1 MIKRILRKTAEHF
14 LILFLG
20 AVLGLAA
27 LLLVYC
33 LPVEPMR
40 VHVWNSLSM
49 IEQEFKD
56 TGVIEGYP
64 ATLTG
69 NFTDCL
75 MLEHAV
81 YENEEHSLLSRVL
94 YIYRGESSV
103 SEGWIDGWAPGY
115 SLKDYLEFIP
125 QPREVQ
131 YARYWHGY
139 LVILKPLLLLTSVNS
154 LRVLASAV
162 QLILVGFLVM
172 GYVKKGAGA
181 LGTAFLVSLPFLYFF
196 TLYFSLS
203 LSICFYL
210 LAAILLLQQAL
221 HDKLIKT
228 HHYGEFFLIAGA
240 ATAYFDFLTYPLV
253 TLGFPIV
260 TALYLEK
267 CQWKKALSRLGGY
280 SAEWGI
286 GYLGLWAW
294 KWIFTDVLTGGNVIS
309 DALSTL
315 GTRIGTAESKSFL
328 AGFLYVLQKN
338 LSVYLNWPYAL
349 LCLGIAAGCFL
360 LLWKNRSELKKEQW
374 KTALVIG
381 IVALFPF
388 VWFLVTQNH
397 SEQHWVFTNKIFSV
411 SVFAA
416 VSAVAKWTGTDK
428 DRTFL

>member
-1 MIKRILRKTAEHF
+1 MIKKILRKTVEHF
-14 LILFLG
+14 LILFFG

-40 VHVWNSLSM
+40 VHVRNSLSM
-49 IEQEFKD
+49 IEQDFKD
-56 TGVIEGYP
+56 TGIIEGYP

-81 YENEEHSLLSRVL
+81 YENKEHSLLSRVL
-94 YIYRGESSV
+94 YMYRGESSTG
-103 SEGWIDGWAPGY
+103 EGWAPGY
-115 SLKDYLEFIP
+115 SLRDYLEFIP

-139 LVILKPLLLLTSVNS
+139 LVILKPLLLLLSVNS

-181 LGTAFLVSLPFLYFF
+181 LGIAFLVSLPFLYFF
-196 TLYFSLS
+196 NLYFSLS

-253 TLGFPIV
+253 TLGFPLV
-260 TALYLEK
+260 TALYLGNVSGRK
-267 CQWKKALSRLGGY
+267 
-280 SAEWGI
+280 
-286 GYLGLWAW
+286 LWAVW
-294 KWIFTDVLTGGNVIS
+294 GGTVRSGGLDIWDSGRGN
-309 DALSTL
+309 
-315 GTRIGTAESKSFL
+315 
-328 AGFLYVLQKN
+328 GFL
-338 LSVYLNWPYAL
+338 
-349 LCLGIAAGCFL
+349 
-360 LLWKNRSELKKEQW
+360 
-374 KTALVIG
+374 
-381 IVALFPF
+381 
-388 VWFLVTQNH
+388 
-397 SEQHWVFTNKIFSV
+397 
-411 SVFAA
+411 
-416 VSAVAKWTGTDK
+416 
-428 DRTFL
+428 RTC